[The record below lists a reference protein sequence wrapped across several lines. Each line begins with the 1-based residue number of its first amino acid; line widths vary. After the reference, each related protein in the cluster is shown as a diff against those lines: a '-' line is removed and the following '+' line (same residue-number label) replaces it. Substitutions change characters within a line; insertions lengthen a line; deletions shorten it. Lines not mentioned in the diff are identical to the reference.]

1 MNTAASG
8 AGPEPSGAGANG
20 AVGNMK
26 GPEFERLEPA
36 YPDMVSAIPANQTSP
51 TRLFWLLHGG
61 GWGGSFL
68 LWYLSA
74 LAHGK
79 PASYWQ
85 ISLAVAA
92 TGFVVT
98 LGLRWL
104 LHGFWNLPPARLIV
118 AMVLPIVAASTVMG
132 AVYVVAMMGW
142 CGDHC
147 APSSRLAYAAYMF
160 GHLYVV
166 MTWVGFYIGIKYYRQ
181 LQHQTRH
188 ALAAN
193 AMAHQ
198 AQLKM
203 LRYQLNPHFLFNTLN
218 AISTLVLDR
227 DNDTANR
234 MVQSLSAFLRHS
246 LDSDP
251 MQRVTFK
258 QELDALRLY
267 LDIEKVRFAERL
279 QIDYRIEPE
288 CYSALLPSLLL
299 QPLIENAIKYAVAKR
314 IEGGRLEIG
323 ARREG
328 DMLELRVSDDGPGC
342 ALFDHGG
349 MPGGHGV
356 GLVNTQERLRVLYGD
371 RSRFGARNR
380 DPHGVEIVLQLP
392 FEIGGAPR
400 E

>member
-1 MNTAASG
+1 MIEPRYPALSVPESAS
-8 AGPEPSGAGANG
+8 PS
-20 AVGNMK
+20 
-26 GPEFERLEPA
+26 
-36 YPDMVSAIPANQTSP
+36 S
-51 TRLFWLLHGG
+51 TRMFWLLQSV

-74 LAHGK
+74 LSHGK
-79 PASYWQ
+79 PMNYWTVAAS
-85 ISLAVAA
+85 LAA

-98 LGLRWL
+98 LGLRL
-104 LHGFWNLPPARLIV
+104 LLRGLWHLPPARLV
-118 AMVLPIVAASTVMG
+118 AAMVLPVLAASGVMG
-132 AVYVVAMMGW
+132 IVYLIVLYDW
-142 CGDHC
+142 CGTEC
-147 APSSRLAYAAYMF
+147 QPSSRLAYFAYMVS
-160 GHLYVV
+160 HLYVV

-181 LQHQTRH
+181 LQQQTRR

-218 AISTLVLDR
+218 AISTLILDR
-227 DNDTANR
+227 GNDTANR

-267 LDIEKVRFAERL
+267 LDIEKVRFADRL
-279 QIDYRIEPE
+279 QIDYRIEPD

-299 QPLIENAIKYAVAKR
+299 QPMVENAIKYAVAKR
-314 IEGGRLEIG
+314 VEGGVLEIG
-323 ARREG
+323 ARRDG
-328 DMLELRVSDDGPGC
+328 GMLELRVADDGPGC
-342 ALFDHGG
+342 PKFENGG
-349 MPGGHGV
+349 MPEGHGV
-356 GLVNTQERLRVLYGD
+356 GLVNTRERLRVLYGD
-371 RSRFGARNR
+371 EQTFVARNR
-380 DPHGVEIVLQLP
+380 EPHGVEVLIRLP
-392 FEIGGAPR
+392 FEAGGALR